1 MVPFLQFDV
10 VVFMIKKLFALV
22 QDKCVPEG
30 VDAVMMHEVVLGG
43 HLYLQV
49 RHRIILCSIPGTVQT
64 LFNLFSVHLQ
74 GDPSVKI
81 SR

>member
-49 RHRIILCSIPGTVQT
+49 LQRIILC
-64 LFNLFSVHLQ
+64 
-74 GDPSVKI
+74 
-81 SR
+81 